1 MSEES
6 KTIMEEQEETSENTM
21 PPPLEK
27 SIEIEKIEE
36 QKLKSKFP
44 GKILLILNLPIVYTI
59 SERYLLKKRYF
70 FSHWRTSSWWW
81 RSLCLPPEET
91 WERPE
96 VFRLG

>member
-44 GKILLILNLPIVYTI
+44 GRNLVKFELVPNERHL
-59 SERYLLKKRYF
+59 SER
-70 FSHWRTSSWWW
+70 
-81 RSLCLPPEET
+81 
-91 WERPE
+91 
-96 VFRLG
+96 